1 MDDLSLFL
9 HRSSRCRSHQCPR
22 NSLEHKTMTPSASC
36 PYPNGCSE
44 IGTCCGHCHHQSS
57 LEQSLV
63 NGVVLLAFVLG
74 ILLVWWIL
82 G

>member
-1 MDDLSLFL
+1 
-9 HRSSRCRSHQCPR
+9 
-22 NSLEHKTMTPSASC
+22 MTPSASC

-44 IGTCCGHCHHQSS
+44 IGTCCGHCYRQSS

-63 NGVVLLAFVLG
+63 NSVVLLAFVLG